1 MQYKYK
7 STAQVFKQLE
17 PAGYSYNV
25 ENMFR
30 GIEGS
35 QNQTNI
41 DEGYLEFCAVGTDN
55 LKQYL
60 SQVKTE
66 LTNSKLDLDYIEH
79 KIDCLEH
86 RIEQVHQFLLDPRS
100 SKFTQKDIRS
110 FANTIIPSFRELQ
123 TE

>member
-1 MQYKYK
+1 MPHTYK
-7 STAQVFKQLE
+7 SAAQVFKQLR
-17 PAGYSYNV
+17 PAHYCYDV

-35 QNQTNI
+35 QNPTNI
-41 DEGYLEFCAVGTDN
+41 DQGYLKLCAVGAN
-55 LKQYL
+55 SLKQYL

-66 LTNSKLDLDYIEH
+66 LTHSKLDWDYIEH

-86 RIEQVHQFLLDPRS
+86 RLEQVHQYLLNPHS

-110 FANTIIPSFRELQ
+110 YANTITPSFRELQ
-123 TE
+123 TD